1 MTWKTLP
8 YKYNAFK
15 VKQYANYALH
25 SIDIMHVD
33 EDSIRMI
40 DFDAETTT
48 VVRKRDLQDT
58 FIFDIYIYIYTSYH
72 TSGCLTNPVLS
83 SLTLLRC
90 LIEFELEMY
99 SILFNV

>member
-1 MTWKTLP
+1 
-8 YKYNAFK
+8 
-15 VKQYANYALH
+15 
-25 SIDIMHVD
+25 MHVD

-48 VVRKRDLQDT
+48 VVRKRDLQHT
-58 FIFDIYIYIYTSYH
+58 FIFDYIYTSYH
-72 TSGCLTNPVLS
+72 TSGCLTKPLLS

-99 SILFNV
+99 SIVFND